1 MQINALQFEYTTNY
15 KRILSKRQVR
25 TARFECAALKVLL
38 WVGVFYSTCRIWAL
52 CILLCWSDKHMCY
65 CKTISHSITNYSV
78 LFVIMMTKGI
88 SIQTNSQDTNQNE
101 CGANNARAFLRAH
114 ERSMNDTHI
123 FVVCVYHN
131 THYHLLCMPSR
142 THIPELYITHG
153 VRWCTRSRSGFCVC
167 ACVCVWVS
175 HVCECVNVLANN
187 CFVKF
192 PAMYFKEHTHAHGTI
207 NNLKYNTNPRM
218 YC

>member
-25 TARFECAALKVLL
+25 TARFGCAALKVCSE
-38 WVGVFYSTCRIWAL
+38 WVYST
-52 CILLCWSDKHMCY
+52 LLVEYEHCAFYYVDQTHMCY
-65 CKTISHSITNYSV
+65 CKTLSHSITNYSV
-78 LFVIMMTKGI
+78 LLVIMMTKGI

-167 ACVCVWVS
+167 ACVCV
-175 HVCECVNVLANN
+175 
-187 CFVKF
+187 
-192 PAMYFKEHTHAHGTI
+192 
-207 NNLKYNTNPRM
+207 
-218 YC
+218 